1 MIGDMNNWSATRKER
16 AMNANLRELAQR
28 EQDGLEITLFWD
40 ARSND
45 VSLEVVD
52 QRDESSFLLPVAGHC
67 ALDAFHH
74 PYAYALA
81 TDTASEIASAQVT
94 S

>member
-1 MIGDMNNWSATRKER
+1 
-16 AMNANLRELAQR
+16 MNASLRELAYR
-28 EQDGLEITLFWD
+28 EQDGLEVTLFWD
-40 ARSND
+40 ARSNE
-45 VSLEVVD
+45 VSVEVVD
-52 QRDESSFLLPVAGHC
+52 QRDESSFRLPVAGDC

-81 TDTASEIASAQVT
+81 IDTASEIASAQVT

>member
-1 MIGDMNNWSATRKER
+1 
-16 AMNANLRELAQR
+16 MNASLRELAHR
-28 EQDGLEITLFWD
+28 EQDGLEVTLFWD

-74 PYAYALA
+74 PYAYAVA

>member
-1 MIGDMNNWSATRKER
+1 
-16 AMNANLRELAQR
+16 MNANLRELAQR
-28 EQDGLEITLFWD
+28 EQDSLEITLFWD
-40 ARSND
+40 AHSNE

-74 PYAYALA
+74 PYAYALV
-81 TDTASEIASAQVT
+81 TDTASEIASAQVI

>member
-1 MIGDMNNWSATRKER
+1 MIGDMNNRSATRKER
-16 AMNANLRELAQR
+16 AMNASLRELAQR
-28 EQDGLEITLFWD
+28 EQDGLEITLFWN
-40 ARSND
+40 ARSNE
-45 VSLEVVD
+45 VSVEVVD
-52 QRDESSFLLPVAGHC
+52 QRDESSFRLPVAGHR

-81 TDTASEIASAQVT
+81 TDTTSEIASAQVT

>member
-1 MIGDMNNWSATRKER
+1 MIGDMNNRSATRKER

-40 ARSND
+40 ARSNE
-45 VSLEVVD
+45 VSVEVID
-52 QRDESSFLLPVAGHC
+52 QRDESSFLLPVARHC
-67 ALDAFHH
+67 ALNAFHH

>member
-1 MIGDMNNWSATRKER
+1 MIGDMNSRSATRKER

-28 EQDGLEITLFWD
+28 EQDGLKITLVWD
-40 ARSND
+40 ARSNE

-81 TDTASEIASAQVT
+81 PDRASEIASAQVP

>member
-1 MIGDMNNWSATRKER
+1 
-16 AMNANLRELAQR
+16 MNANLRELAQR

-40 ARSND
+40 ARSNE
-45 VSLEVVD
+45 VSVEVVD
-52 QRDESSFLLPVAGHC
+52 QRDESSFRLPVAGHC

-74 PYAYALA
+74 PFAYALA
-81 TDTASEIASAQVT
+81 NDTASDIAFAKSAQVA

>member
-1 MIGDMNNWSATRKER
+1 
-16 AMNANLRELAQR
+16 MNANLRELAQR

-40 ARSND
+40 ARSNE
-45 VSLEVVD
+45 VSVEVVD
-52 QRDESSFLLPVAGHC
+52 QRDESSFRMPVVGSC

-81 TDTASEIASAQVT
+81 SDSPSEIASAKSAQVT

>member
-1 MIGDMNNWSATRKER
+1 
-16 AMNANLRELAQR
+16 MNANLRELAQR
-28 EQDGLEITLFWD
+28 EQDGLEITLLWD
-40 ARSND
+40 ARSNE
-45 VSLEVVD
+45 VSVEVID
-52 QRDESSFLLPVAGHC
+52 QRDESSFRLPVAGHC

-74 PYAYALA
+74 PYAYALT

>member
-1 MIGDMNNWSATRKER
+1 
-16 AMNANLRELAQR
+16 MNANLRELAQR

-40 ARSND
+40 ARSNE
-45 VSLEVVD
+45 VSVEVVD
-52 QRDESSFLLPVAGHC
+52 QRDESSFRLPVAGHC

-74 PYAYALA
+74 PYAYAVANDAGSHIGSA
-81 TDTASEIASAQVT
+81 TSAQVT